1 MLIQLERDNDVCI
14 LRLNGRFAPGVDAAY
29 LRTKAEEIK
38 STGLR
43 KMLVDFTAVPYLDS
57 IGIGFLIGIYT
68 SMLKSQ
74 EGSFAIIRAND
85 RVKEVIGLTKLT
97 GIFPAYKDEP
107 AALKALRESA
117 GAAETAGQA

>member
-1 MLIQLERDNDVCI
+1 MLIQLERDNDICI

-38 STGLR
+38 ATGLR

-97 GIFPAYKDEP
+97 GIFPSYKDEP